1 MGELIRSPHLPLTAL
16 SVDLGTHSHQ
26 GVDLQ
31 QHVEVWVVDHL
42 VSLVPCS
49 TSSCILSR
57 FHLVSIFPTRLV
69 QVTHTFKNL
78 FMTVNVQTLQEVLT
92 RPSLEPEC

>member
-1 MGELIRSPHLPLTAL
+1 MWYQASVGELLRSSHLPLTAL

-42 VSLVPCS
+42 VSLVPVQHEWLHFIQIPPCLHIS
-49 TSSCILSR
+49 NKISSSYSPIR
-57 FHLVSIFPTRLV
+57 KLV
-69 QVTHTFKNL
+69 HDC
-78 FMTVNVQTLQEVLT
+78 
-92 RPSLEPEC
+92 ECPDTARNAYKA